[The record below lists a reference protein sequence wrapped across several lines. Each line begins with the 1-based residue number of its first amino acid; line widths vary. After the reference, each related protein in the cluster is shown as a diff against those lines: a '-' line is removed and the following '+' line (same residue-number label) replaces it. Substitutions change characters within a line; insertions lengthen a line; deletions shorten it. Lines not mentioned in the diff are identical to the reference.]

1 MALGFIGNADFF
13 IKFYEKC
20 IELGLETEQDK
31 TDLLLTMSKN
41 DGHISVF
48 KTKRSKEQIAQDLA
62 KNYGNVL
69 YIKPEEQDQ

>member
-1 MALGFIGNADFF
+1 MALAFMGNADFF
-13 IKFYEKC
+13 LKFYEKC
-20 IELGLETEQDK
+20 IELGLETEQEK
-31 TDLLLTMSKN
+31 EDLLLTMAVL

-48 KTKRSKEQIAQDLA
+48 ETKRSKAQIVQDLA